1 MKQKLT
7 IEIPSGWEDVSL
19 KKYLEMQTDMESYKD
34 NEEAQ
39 TAVLIHHL
47 CSLPPD
53 YLTSISAETYNELKT
68 ELQKFVSP
76 EEIPFQQI
84 VKIDG
89 VEYGFE
95 PNLSKISYG
104 AYADITQYESVTI
117 DKNWAKI
124 MSILYRPITKK
135 VKDLYWIET
144 YEGKIEEDK
153 WLKVNMDV
161 HFGALFFFVRL
172 SMDLLNDTLNSM
184 MQTTEIP
191 DNIKSILAR
200 SGEVMQQSLNLPT
213 AISKK

>member
-7 IEIPSGWEDVSL
+7 IEIPSGWEDVTL
-19 KKYLEMQTDMESYKD
+19 KKYLEMQSDMESYRD

-47 CSLPPD
+47 CNLPPE
-53 YLTSISAETYNELKT
+53 YLTGIGADTYNELKE
-68 ELQKFVSP
+68 ELHKFISP
-76 EEIPFQQI
+76 EDIPFQRFI
-84 VKIDG
+84 TIDG

-117 DKNWAKI
+117 DKNWAKV
-124 MSILYRPITKK
+124 MSILYRPVTKK

-144 YEGKIEEDK
+144 YQGTIEEDK
-153 WLKVNMDV
+153 WLSVNMNV

-184 MQTTEIP
+184 MEMPEIP
-191 DNIKSILAR
+191 QNIKSVLAR
-200 SGEVMQQSLNLPT
+200 SGKHMQQSLNLPT
-213 AISKK
+213 AILKR

>member
-53 YLTSISAETYNELKT
+53 YLTGISAETYNELKT

-76 EEIPFQQI
+76 EEIPFQQTI
-84 VKIDG
+84 KIDG

-124 MSILYRPITKK
+124 MSILYRPVTKK

-153 WLKVNMDV
+153 WSKVSMDV

-213 AISKK
+213 AMSKK